1 MPKFSLQVKLSYFF
15 REMKKTGKR
24 TQKNEEGL
32 QKELDEKDEILPQP
46 QSQVRFTDDQ
56 NPTLMRDIQ
65 CDTSF

>member
-1 MPKFSLQVKLSYFF
+1 
-15 REMKKTGKR
+15 MKKKGKR

-32 QKELDEKDEILPQP
+32 QEELDEKDEILPQP
-46 QSQVRFTDDQ
+46 RSQVRLTDDQ